1 VSAILAA
8 ALPYL
13 GGACARPEEGKE
25 NETKETKETKETSTS
40 RPYNSTG

>member
-25 NETKETKETKETSTS
+25 NETKETKETSTS
-40 RPYNSTG
+40 RPYSTG